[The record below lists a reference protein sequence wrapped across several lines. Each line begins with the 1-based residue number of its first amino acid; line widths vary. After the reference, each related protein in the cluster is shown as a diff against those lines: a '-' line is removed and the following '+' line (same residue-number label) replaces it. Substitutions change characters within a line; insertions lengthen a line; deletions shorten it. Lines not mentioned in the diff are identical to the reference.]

1 MLAGCI
7 LLALLF
13 LIWAFFLTTVTHSLT
28 RLGEIRS
35 LEIVK
40 AYPKRFFY
48 YPFHHFLFK
57 KPSFESIILASTLG
71 ENLARLGYAATA
83 IFTIFFV
90 LSLSILNTIIIL
102 IILLFLALLIGDF
115 FPRLWAIR
123 NSEYALSF
131 CFVFSSFLLFLSLP
145 FSFIFLKF
153 ADYVTRA
160 HAKEMGGDALEE
172 MKETIMQILHMAD
185 VQGKLNSSDKKL
197 IESVVKFKDR
207 IVREVMVPRV
217 DLFSLKARTS
227 IREAAQALIEEGYS
241 RTPVYRETV
250 DNIIGVLMFK
260 DILELYMDCIEGKK
274 DKVLL
279 DSPIETII
287 KNVFYTPETKKVS
300 HLLQE
305 FRTKQMHM
313 AIVVDEY
320 GGTEG
325 VVTME
330 DILEEIVGEIGDEY
344 DVDQEL
350 LYTTQPGGKGW
361 IVDARMSILDAED
374 TFHIHIPQ
382 EGEYDTIGG
391 YIFHKVGSIPQKGL
405 RIHHED
411 FDLEILSSSERN
423 VEKVRLTSRASH
435 VEKGP
440 T

>member
-1 MLAGCI
+1 MLVGCI

-13 LIWAFFLTTVTHSLT
+13 LIWVFVLTTVTHSLT
-28 RLGEIRS
+28 RLGETRS

-40 AYPKRFFY
+40 TYPKRFFY
-48 YPFHHFLFK
+48 YPFHRFLFK
-57 KPSFESIILASTLG
+57 KPSFELIIFASTLG
-71 ENLARLGYAATA
+71 ENLARLGYAATV
-83 IFTIFFV
+83 IFSVFFV
-90 LSLSILNTIIIL
+90 LSPSMLHTTIIL
-102 IILLFLALLIGDF
+102 IVLLFLVLLIGDF

-123 NSEYALSF
+123 ASEYALSF
-131 CFVFSSFLLFLSLP
+131 CFTFASFLLFFSLP

-153 ADYVTRA
+153 ADYATRA
-160 HAKEMGGDALEE
+160 HEKEMGGDALEE
-172 MKETIMQILHMAD
+172 MKETILQILHVAD

-197 IESVVKFKDR
+197 IGSVVKFKDR

-217 DLFSLKARTS
+217 DLFSLIAETP
-227 IREAAQALIEEGYS
+227 IREAAQALVEEGYS

-260 DILELYMDCIEGKK
+260 DILELYMDCLEGKK
-274 DKVLL
+274 EKALL
-279 DSPIETII
+279 DSPIESIT

-305 FRTKQMHM
+305 FRAKQMHM

-330 DILEEIVGEIGDEY
+330 DILEEIVGEIADEY
-344 DVDQEL
+344 DVDEEL
-350 LYTTQPGGKGW
+350 LYTTQPGGASW

-374 TFHIHIPQ
+374 TFNIHIPQ

-411 FDLEILSSSERN
+411 FDLEILSSSERS
-423 VEKVRLTSRASH
+423 VEKVRITSRQKKS
-435 VEKGP
+435 EK
-440 T
+440 